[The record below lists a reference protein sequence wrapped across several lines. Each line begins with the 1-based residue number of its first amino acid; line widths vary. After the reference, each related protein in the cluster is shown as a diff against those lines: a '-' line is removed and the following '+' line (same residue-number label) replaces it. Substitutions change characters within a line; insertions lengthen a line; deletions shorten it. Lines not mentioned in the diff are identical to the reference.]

1 MPWPVYRN
9 MTDEDLKA
17 IFAYLKT
24 IPPVSNHVPDPVP
37 PDEVAKIK

>member
-9 MTDEDLKA
+9 FTDEDLKA

-24 IPPVSNHVPDPVP
+24 IPPVKNHVPDPIIIEP
-37 PDEVAKIK
+37 KK